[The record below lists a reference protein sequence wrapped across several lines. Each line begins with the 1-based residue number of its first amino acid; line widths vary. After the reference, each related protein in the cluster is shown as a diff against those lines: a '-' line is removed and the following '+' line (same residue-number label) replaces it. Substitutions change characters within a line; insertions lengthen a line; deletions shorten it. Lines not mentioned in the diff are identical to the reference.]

1 MATSDLPAW
10 ASWMQALGVP
20 VFGAI
25 ISAIGL
31 RIAWLQQRLQDMRF
45 RHELYDRR
53 YKVYAAA
60 KGLLASVQAHGCVN
74 GPDFL
79 AFVGGLWLIR
89 RLGAAQRISRALELN
104 DSKDRRPARGGA
116 LLLASAA
123 EPLGPT
129 VDEAG
134 SDTDE
139 VPA

>member
-10 ASWMQALGVP
+10 AAWMQALGVP

-79 AFVGGLWLIR
+79 AFVGGT
-89 RLGAAQRISRALELN
+89 S
-104 DSKDRRPARGGA
+104 D
-116 LLLASAA
+116 A
-123 EPLGPT
+123 EFLFGED
-129 VDEAG
+129 VIDYL
-134 SDTDE
+134 
-139 VPA
+139 